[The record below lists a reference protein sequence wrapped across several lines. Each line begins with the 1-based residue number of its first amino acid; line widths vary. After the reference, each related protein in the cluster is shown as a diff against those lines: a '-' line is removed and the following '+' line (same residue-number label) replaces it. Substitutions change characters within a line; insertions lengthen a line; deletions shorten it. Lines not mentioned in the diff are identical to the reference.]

1 MTISDLAAVVVHH
14 RSYQTLGA
22 TLAALVSGGVA
33 ADRLLVVDNSEE
45 PDRRTEV
52 EKLLPPGAHAI
63 YCDNSGYGAAVNY
76 GASWH
81 EENTQDWQ
89 YLLVSTHESKPEG
102 NCLAALRNSL
112 AEDPGTAVVGPVL
125 VTGVDGRTFWSQG
138 GYLTKVLGLPRH
150 LGHLAERSGSP
161 TSESPRP
168 VSWLDGAL
176 LMFRRGVLTQH
187 PIDETYFL
195 YMEETDHHQTL
206 RHHGWM
212 VKVNPQAFAWQHS
225 NGVPPFYMTRN
236 IQVFH
241 AKHGSRFQARAS
253 APYLFA
259 RSVARDVIKEHRVT
273 TLGPM
278 LAGLRSGRTL
288 AAAARAKEPGGVVIV
303 NPLGGA
309 LAHYSHA
316 LQQHLEAAGIPAR
329 VRALD
334 EPSVS
339 GQHRLTWLLE
349 YMKLLGSEG
358 WYGRG
363 RSVPPRI
370 LLAWPVLGFWDLF
383 LVKVL
388 CGDSSWVVYHD
399 PNPLVRSVG
408 SGRAASALIG
418 RMKGRPATLVH
429 SQAAAEAMQVRGFTK
444 GLTVVPHPVL
454 PHSSERPH
462 VELVGRGPGQRP
474 RVRVL
479 GQYKRDRD
487 LDLLVALADRLGSS
501 YDFEIIGRGWPQ
513 VEGWLVDPRFV
524 PEDELD
530 QLVAGSTV
538 ILIPYKRFFQS
549 GIAIRALEQAV
560 PVVGRSETS
569 LSDLFGPESPLLVS
583 GDSASGSDIDAWS
596 KAIEFAVEHGRTEAS
611 KAAGAFHRQAD
622 HDWALLVRP
631 RQRLS

>member
-1 MTISDLAAVVVHH
+1 MIIPDLVAVVVHH
-14 RSYQTLGA
+14 RSYGTLGA
-22 TLAALVSGGVA
+22 TLNTLIAGGVA
-33 ADRLLVVDNSEE
+33 PDRILVVDNSEE
-45 PDRRTEV
+45 PLRRTEV
-52 EKLLPPGAHAI
+52 ESLMPAGAHTI
-63 YCDNSGYGAAVNY
+63 YSANAGYGAAVNR
-76 GASWH
+76 GAAWH
-81 EENTQDWQ
+81 EKNSHGWR
-89 YLLVSTHESKPEG
+89 YLLVATHESRPEAD
-102 NCLAALRNSL
+102 CLALLRATL
-112 AEDPGTAVVGPVL
+112 AEDPETAVVGPIL
-125 VTGVDGRTFWSQG
+125 VTGDEGKTIWSEGGRFTR
-138 GYLTKVLGLPRH
+138 VLGLPRH
-150 LGHLAERSGSP
+150 HGHL
-161 TSESPRP
+161 TPRP
-168 VSWLDGAL
+168 GPSAAPPQLVSWLDGAL

-206 RHHGWM
+206 RHHGWK
-212 VKVNPQAFAWQHS
+212 VKVNAQAFAWQHS
-225 NGVPPFYMTRN
+225 NGIPPFYMTRN
-236 IQVFH
+236 IQIFH
-241 AKHGSRFQARAS
+241 AKHGSRFQAQAS
-253 APYLFA
+253 APYLFV
-259 RSVARDVIKEHRVT
+259 RSVARDLIKQHRAT
-273 TLGPM
+273 TLRPL

-288 AAAARAKEPGGVVIV
+288 AAAARAKEPEGVVIV

-316 LQQHLEAAGIPAR
+316 LQQHLGAAGIPAC

-349 YMKLLGSEG
+349 YVKLLGSEG
-358 WYGRG
+358 WYRRG

-370 LLAWPVLGFWDLF
+370 LLTWPVLGFWDLF

-388 CGDSSWVVYHD
+388 CGNSSWVVYHD

-408 SGRAASALIG
+408 SGRAASALMG

-429 SQAAAEAMQVRGFTK
+429 SQAAAEAMRVRGFTK

-454 PHSSERPH
+454 PHSSERPL
-462 VELVGRGPGQRP
+462 VEAVHRGPGRRP

-487 LDLLVALADRLGSS
+487 LDLLVALASRLGSS

-513 VEGWLVDPRFV
+513 VEGWRVDSRFV
-524 PEDELD
+524 PEEELD
-530 QLVAGSTV
+530 QLVADSTV
-538 ILIPYKRFFQS
+538 IVIPYKRFFQS

-569 LSDLFGPESPLLVS
+569 LRDLFGPESPLLVS
-583 GDSASGSDIDAWS
+583 GNSGSASDVDAWS

-622 HDWALLVRP
+622 HEWALLVRP